1 VLAVQRSL
9 SKRSDPSTGQ
19 GYVKIDA
26 IQPPQAASL
35 FIRSHFNAAIAKQ
48 LAAGKM
54 TGAVAARFRADVA
67 NVPDSFFTKLRVA
80 SEFGTYAGGPDGPGK
95 ELVPPIGVPDF
106 LVCENAGAALSCQ
119 DLNGDQ
125 HVPLGAGS
133 TWHKEPQTRVQR
145 HHVNATSGS
154 RRASASQRRSTG
166 SSSTS
171 RSQPHPQPQ
180 LQRAARRG

>member
-1 VLAVQRSL
+1 VLVLAVQRSL

-35 FIRSHFNAAIAKQ
+35 FIRSHFNAVIAKQ

-80 SEFGTYAGGPDGPGK
+80 SGP
-95 ELVPPIGVPDF
+95 
-106 LVCENAGAALSCQ
+106 
-119 DLNGDQ
+119 
-125 HVPLGAGS
+125 
-133 TWHKEPQTRVQR
+133 
-145 HHVNATSGS
+145 
-154 RRASASQRRSTG
+154 SAF
-166 SSSTS
+166 
-171 RSQPHPQPQ
+171 
-180 LQRAARRG
+180 